1 MKFNEKIIRLRKN
14 KGMTQDELASAVGVS
29 RQAVYKWESAQSYPE
44 VTKLIEL
51 KLLFDVSID
60 DLLDDSFDVAA
71 PEKKKRKKVQ
81 KPKVEVIEENKPIAP
96 IVEADEAPVTAESVS
111 ETVVAEVPIAVSEK
125 TETVTVE
132 ESMVAPVS
140 QNYTAEKAEAA
151 PVEEPV
157 VAAPAAEEKPSAQNT
172 ETEKKVGFFGRLFGR
187 K

>member
-1 MKFNEKIIRLRKN
+1 M
-14 KGMTQDELASAVGVS
+14 
-29 RQAVYKWESAQSYPE
+29 
-44 VTKLIEL
+44 
-51 KLLFDVSID
+51 
-60 DLLDDSFDVAA
+60 
-71 PEKKKRKKVQ
+71 
-81 KPKVEVIEENKPIAP
+81 
-96 IVEADEAPVTAESVS
+96 
-111 ETVVAEVPIAVSEK
+111 SEK

-172 ETEKKVGFFGRLFGR
+172 ATEKKVGFFGRLFGR